1 VNYLTKGDVDKAL
14 FKNPRLFNIAYY
26 LHKKMAR
33 LHPLMSKLDEKFTTI
48 DSKIIGRVIVGKRLG
63 SWTSVWI
70 NRGKTL

>member
-1 VNYLTKGDVDKAL
+1 MNYLTKGNVDKAL

-33 LHPLMSKLDEKFTTI
+33 LHPLMSKLDEKFTTM
-48 DSKIIGRVIVGKRLG
+48 DSKIMDRIIVGKRHG
-63 SWTSVWI
+63 ARTSVWI